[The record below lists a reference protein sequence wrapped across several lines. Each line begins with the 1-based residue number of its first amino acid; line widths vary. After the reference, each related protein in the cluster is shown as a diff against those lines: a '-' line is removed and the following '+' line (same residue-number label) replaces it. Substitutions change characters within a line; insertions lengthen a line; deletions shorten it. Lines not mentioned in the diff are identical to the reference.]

1 MRRRAYP
8 ERTCIM
14 SKKHFIPTPP
24 AKEYYKE
31 QGCNHNTD
39 FCVNVKTILRND
51 SIAVTGKH
59 YNGELT
65 RDSEEHYTFI
75 ETLPPKVYKRNPR
88 VFDGKY
94 ITVTRWKDG
103 SLQPNFK
110 PIKEGRGFR
119 AFVYAR
125 GVANELLWAFESL
138 LEKEAAK

>member
-1 MRRRAYP
+1 MKKDFNFHPNTELGINLKLITREPGRMP
-8 ERTCIM
+8 EGKCLD
-14 SKKHFIPTPP
+14 
-24 AKEYYKE
+24 
-31 QGCNHNTD
+31 G
-39 FCVNVKTILRND
+39 TI
-51 SIAVTGKH
+51 
-59 YNGELT
+59 T

-110 PIKEGRGFR
+110 PIKEERGFR